1 MKNARPLVVVGGLAV
16 TGIIFAT
23 LVTGCGLNK
32 ISQPFNDAP
41 RSDNEDHSAAQV
53 ITMPDGFSNLA
64 TKCVNGVRY
73 TVAFHNDGAYGA
85 ISTVVD
91 PKCGH

>member
-1 MKNARPLVVVGGLAV
+1 VKNTHPLVVAGGLAV
-16 TGIIFAT
+16 TGIALAA

-73 TVAFHNDGAYGA
+73 TVAFHNDGEYGA
-85 ISTVVD
+85 ISTVID
-91 PKCGH
+91 PKCGR

>member
-1 MKNARPLVVVGGLAV
+1 MKIVILGAAVMLAAV
-16 TGIIFAT
+16 A
-23 LVTGCGLNK
+23 LTGCGLNK

-91 PKCGH
+91 PKCGR